1 MPTIDTTSPIIVPST
16 GTTAAGTS
24 SVDGLK
30 HVMGFKTDTAEFDES
45 VKRARQ
51 ALADMSAMAGSVR
64 PSKVKAATAAP
75 KGLMAG
81 KPKHESRNKGQVP
94 WNKGLKLGPGGKRP
108 KGKVVKEA
116 VARGTAPSA
125 SRTYSTQAAAE
136 NAWLAW
142 LESNFS
148 FDQFTQPPA
157 EVRQFKSKFK
167 KGTNYDKGYEAGYQ
181 EAIHDMTMIL
191 VAQVGRKQL

>member
-16 GTTAAGTS
+16 GTTATDTS
-24 SVDGLK
+24 PVDGLK
-30 HVMGFKTDTAEFDES
+30 YIMEFKTDTAEFDAS

-51 ALADMSAMAGSVR
+51 ALADMGAMAGGVK
-64 PSKVKAATAAP
+64 PSRVKAATAAP

-81 KPKHESRNKGQVP
+81 KPEKKHGNKGQVP
-94 WNKGLKLGPGGKRP
+94 WNKGLKLGPGGKSP
-108 KGKVVKEA
+108 SVVKQA
-116 VARGTAPSA
+116 VAKIKNAKPPTG
-125 SRTYSTQAAAE
+125 TYSTQAAAE
-136 NAWLAW
+136 NAWLD
-142 LESNFS
+142 SNFS